1 MRELEV
7 KASAYVQT
15 VDEETFE
22 FRLLAI
28 ELAQALGVST
38 DELVAAIEADEANC
52 RVIEGGH
59 GQLVTEF
66 ALLNGR
72 CRLRIMNPM

>member
-1 MRELEV
+1 MREVEV
-7 KASAYVQT
+7 KASAYGQT
-15 VDEETFE
+15 ADEETFE

-52 RVIEGGH
+52 RVMEGGC
-59 GQLVTEF
+59 GQLVAEIE
-66 ALLNGR
+66 LLNRR